1 MPDIFLYSNMSTE
14 IIPPIVTLVVF
25 ILTTAFTAYKAYRH
39 GTWMFWS
46 LILSGICKFSLSPV
60 WCNIAQ
66 SY

>member
-1 MPDIFLYSNMSTE
+1 MATE
-14 IIPPIVTLVVF
+14 IIPPIVSLVVF

-46 LILSGICKFSLSPV
+46 LILSGICKFSLNLA
-60 WCNIAQ
+60 WHNIVQ